1 MAKQAKST
9 VFEDNDRVRVTE
21 WRFAPGTET
30 GQHLHRLDYTVVP
43 LSTGTLIIVAADGES
58 ENNIVHGR
66 PYFRRSGAEHN
77 VVNRSDR
84 EIAFMEIEVK

>member
-1 MAKQAKST
+1 MAEKAKST

-30 GQHLHRLDYTVVP
+30 GNHVHELDYTVVP
-43 LSTGTLIIVAADGES
+43 LSTGTLIIMDSDGES

-77 VVNRSDR
+77 VVNRSDQ
-84 EIAFMEIEVK
+84 EIAFVEIEVK